1 MSIIITGLL
10 TKGKL
15 TDNSHH
21 HFHLK
26 FSSTFDIEEILWK
39 LSNTPEIIWKFINI
53 QQIIGNICTL
63 ERETLRKSWVFRNF
77 MWASHFIEMCFVFPS
92 LIFATLASSTF
103 QSNGEFFFSFFV
115 SVTDTN
121 KHNKYFCP
129 NKEILYLDKYDCPH
143 NVFIGGEIF
152 ITLCT
157 SNFIIATCN
166 SAMASL

>member
-1 MSIIITGLL
+1 ML
-10 TKGKL
+10 TPTALIVTDRGGGAGIGHSSKL
-15 TDNSHH
+15 
-21 HFHLK
+21 
-26 FSSTFDIEEILWK
+26 
-39 LSNTPEIIWKFINI
+39 IIWKSINI
-53 QQIIGNICTL
+53 QQIIRNILTL
-63 ERETLRKSWVFRNF
+63 DIPIIGERETRQESWVFRNF
-77 MWASHFIEMCFVFPS
+77 TWASHFIEMCFVFPS

-166 SAMASL
+166 SAMV